1 MPQFEQIEVFQSL
14 MFWSVVSFMLL
25 FFLLKKFAFPP
36 IVGALEEREQ
46 KIRSDIGEAEK
57 LKQEADR
64 IKSDLERELKNAH
77 EKAGTIVQ
85 MANDESKK
93 IQEKTLQ
100 ETQNKVRQLQYDAEQ
115 EIQVSRN
122 KLFNEIRGF
131 AAALTVA
138 SAEKVI
144 KKSLGEGDHKRLIE
158 ESIDEVLREMESKG
172 A

>member
-36 IVGALEEREQ
+36 ILGALEEREK
-46 KIRSDIGEAEK
+46 KIRSDISEAEK
-57 LKQEADR
+57 LRQEADS
-64 IKSDLERELKNAH
+64 IKADLQRELKSAH
-77 EKAGTIVQ
+77 EKADTIVQ
-85 MANDESKK
+85 MATDESKK
-93 IQEKTLQ
+93 IQEKTVQ
-100 ETQNKVRQLQYDAEQ
+100 ETQNKVRQMQSDAEQ

-138 SAEKVI
+138 SAENMI
-144 KKSLGEGDHKRLIE
+144 KKSLDEGDHKRLIE

>member
-36 IVGALEEREQ
+36 ILGALEEREK
-46 KIRSDIGEAEK
+46 KIRSDISEAEK
-57 LKQEADR
+57 LRQEADS
-64 IKSDLERELKNAH
+64 IKADLQRELKSAH
-77 EKAGTIVQ
+77 EKADTIVQ
-85 MANDESKK
+85 MATDESKK
-93 IQEKTLQ
+93 IQEKTVQ
-100 ETQNKVRQLQYDAEQ
+100 ETQNKVRQMQSDAEQ

-138 SAEKVI
+138 SAEKMI
-144 KKSLGEGDHKRLIE
+144 KKSLGRGRP
-158 ESIDEVLREMESKG
+158 
-172 A
+172 

>member
-36 IVGALEEREQ
+36 ILGALEEREK
-46 KIRSDIGEAEK
+46 KIRSDISEAEK
-57 LKQEADR
+57 LRQEADS
-64 IKSDLERELKNAH
+64 IKADLQRELKSAH
-77 EKAGTIVQ
+77 EKADTIVQ
-85 MANDESKK
+85 MATDESKK
-93 IQEKTLQ
+93 IQEKTVQ
-100 ETQNKVRQLQYDAEQ
+100 ETQNKVRQMQSDAEQ

-138 SAEKVI
+138 SAEKMI
-144 KKSLGEGDHKRLIE
+144 KKSLDEGDHTRLIE